1 MTTERDGA
9 VPTTTQDGA
18 ESTSL
23 ARRYLGR
30 GAGWWARAGEVR
42 NLGLILVLVVLLV
55 VGAVTAPDTFP
66 TWSNARIILI
76 TSAPLGVVTIGMT
89 FVIISGGIDLSV
101 GAIVALASVWCTTAA
116 TQDFGVG
123 GMIFTAITVGVCTG
137 LVNGILIGYIQL
149 VPFIVTLAM
158 LVSARGL
165 AQRISESR
173 SQRITDPGFREL
185 FIGNDILGLPRLVW
199 ILGIAYVLGW
209 ILLNRTTF
217 GRRTFA
223 IGGNLEAARLS
234 GIDVRRQTALIYT
247 LSGLCCGI
255 AALMITAR
263 TNTGVNTHGSLW
275 ELDAIAAVIIG
286 GTLLSG
292 GRGTLVGSFLGVVI
306 FTTITSIFTHNNLP
320 IETQNIAKG
329 LIIIGAV
336 LLQRRAP
343 ARSGP

>member
-1 MTTERDGA
+1 MTTDRDDA
-9 VPTTTQDGA
+9 VRTTTQDGA
-18 ESTSL
+18 ESTSF

-30 GAGWWARAGEVR
+30 GASWWARAGEVR

-173 SQRITDPGFREL
+173 SQRITEPDFREL
-185 FIGNDILGLPRLVW
+185 FIGDDILGLPRLVW

-286 GTLLSG
+286 GTLLTG